1 MGFIDTQIIM
11 VQGRVWLSK
20 NVLGVSRNDMS
31 RLVAI
36 CRKKMLI
43 VLPNTL
49 SSECGM
55 WTNWIRILWKP
66 AQYSNSQTPRLT
78 HWIKHSLRKYSLT
91 ISFNMLIFTHVATRR
106 WPLQWLKNS
115 RFLVWGEGVGN
126 PFKYF
131 T

>member
-1 MGFIDTQIIM
+1 M

-31 RLVAI
+31 HLVAI

-55 WTNWIRILWKP
+55 WTN
-66 AQYSNSQTPRLT
+66 
-78 HWIKHSLRKYSLT
+78 
-91 ISFNMLIFTHVATRR
+91 
-106 WPLQWLKNS
+106 
-115 RFLVWGEGVGN
+115 
-126 PFKYF
+126 
-131 T
+131 